1 MSNYSP
7 DLNIIFAALSDE
19 TRRAMIARLSRGPA
33 SVSELAA
40 PHDMALPSILNHLD
54 KLEKAGLIET
64 SKKGRVRFCRL
75 SPKGIAP
82 AQHWLTQQEQL
93 WESRLDQFDDYIEQL
108 TKDNSRET

>member
-1 MSNYSP
+1 MPNYSP

-54 KLEKAGLIET
+54 KLKKAGLIET

-82 AQHWLTQQEQL
+82 AQRWLTQQEQL